1 MIYMGDEVG
10 TGRSIETILSTRLY
24 LVEEL
29 FASLPVY
36 GSLKTNYE
44 RQDKHDQ
51 DMAGTECE
59 IELRRE
65 STEKHI
71 LNATARTKDAR
82 VIILFFRYEH
92 TIAQVYADTHIHKQ
106 TSLGQKSVGE
116 QHPKYDTSQHVFS
129 TMFET
134 RAEPSQRQNYQP

>member
-1 MIYMGDEVG
+1 M
-10 TGRSIETILSTRLY
+10 
-24 LVEEL
+24 EEL
-29 FASLPVY
+29 FVSLPVY

-65 STEKHI
+65 STEKYII

-82 VIILFFRYEH
+82 VTILFFRYEH
-92 TIAQVYADTHIHKQ
+92 TIPQVYADTHIHKQ
-106 TSLGQKSVGE
+106 TSLEQKSVAE
-116 QHPKYDTSQHVFS
+116 QHPKDDTSQHVFS
-129 TMFET
+129 TMLET